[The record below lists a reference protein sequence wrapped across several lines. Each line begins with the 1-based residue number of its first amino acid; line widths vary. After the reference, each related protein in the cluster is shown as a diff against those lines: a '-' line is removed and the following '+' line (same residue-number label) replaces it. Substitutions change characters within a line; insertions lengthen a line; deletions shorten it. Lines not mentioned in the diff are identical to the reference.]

1 VRLSRASCIP
11 HRQKECVGLVC
22 PSYGEYFRAVK
33 NGENSV
39 DAKVIDWAEFTDEEI
54 ERFILELT
62 AERKKRGEEKRRA
75 LKKQIENMVKEHGV
89 SLVEL
94 FPQAGKDRSL
104 RREKRKRGDQTVKY
118 RNPAELSQT
127 WSGIGRKP
135 AWLIEALASGKT
147 LEDFAV

>member
-1 VRLSRASCIP
+1 M
-11 HRQKECVGLVC
+11 
-22 PSYGEYFRAVK
+22 
-33 NGENSV
+33 

-54 ERFILELT
+54 ERFIIELT

-75 LKKQIENMVKEHGV
+75 LKKQIESMVKEHGI

-94 FPQAGKDRSL
+94 FPQTGKERVL
-104 RREKRKRGDQTVKY
+104 RKEKRKRGDQTVKY

-135 AWLIEALASGKT
+135 AWLIEALSSGKT
-147 LEDFAV
+147 LEDLTV

>member
-1 VRLSRASCIP
+1 M
-11 HRQKECVGLVC
+11 ECFSV
-22 PSYGEYFRAVK
+22 VK

-62 AERKKRGEEKRRA
+62 AERKKRGEEKRQA
-75 LKKQIENMVKEHGV
+75 LKTQIESMVKEHGI
-89 SLVEL
+89 SLGEL

-104 RREKRKRGDQTVKY
+104 RKQKRKPVDQAVKY

-127 WSGIGRKP
+127 WSGVGRKP
-135 AWLIEALASGKT
+135 AWLIEALTSGKR
-147 LEDFAV
+147 LEDFVI